1 MSYQV
6 LARKWRP
13 KTFEDMVGQ
22 SHVLQ
27 ALTNALDN
35 DRLHHAYLFTGT
47 RGVGKTTLARIFA
60 KCLNCEQGVSSKP
73 CGECSACVSIDEGRF
88 VDLIEVDAASRAKVD
103 ETRDLMDNV
112 QYAPSVGRYKV
123 YLIDEVHMFSGHSF
137 NALLKTLEEPPPHVK
152 FLLAT
157 TESKKIPVTILS
169 RCLQF
174 NLKHLSP
181 EQIEK
186 QLEKVLELE
195 SIESDAIS
203 RSLIAK
209 SADGSLRDALSLLD
223 QAIAF
228 GDGRLQETQV
238 RTMLGTIDSLELDE
252 LLEALISG
260 DAQSVLRCTD
270 HMAEHNPD
278 YDSVLVE
285 LLSILQRIAICQIL
299 EGDDAEQEQ
308 MIKELSQ
315 RISKE
320 DVQLYYQVGIMGRKD
335 LPVAPDPR
343 TGFEMTLIRMLAFR
357 PAAVATPET
366 REAIAKPTMNNTT
379 KIKPEETK
387 TVETSQT
394 HDNKLRGNEAVSA
407 EYVQA
412 EASQPVVTKKNVEPG
427 DTGNWQS
434 IIDEMALVGLV
445 KELAGHCAL
454 KEHSKDKVH
463 LVLSPDKEHLLNQ
476 TQKDRLSNALEM
488 RFGKGTQLKISV
500 EEPEAETPA
509 QKTAREQREKQQA
522 AEAALKDDDN
532 VRAMEEMFGATLDVK
547 SIRPV

>member
-47 RGVGKTTLARIFA
+47 RGVGKTTLARILA
-60 KCLNCEQGVSSKP
+60 KCLNCEQGVSSNP

-174 NLKHLSP
+174 NLKHLSA
-181 EQIEK
+181 EQIET
-186 QLEKVLELE
+186 QLEKVLKSE

-203 RSLIAK
+203 RNLIAK

-223 QAIAF
+223 QAIAY
-228 GDGRLQETQV
+228 GDGRLQEAQV
-238 RTMLGTIDSLELDE
+238 RTMLGTIDSLELNE
-252 LLEALISG
+252 LLEALVSG
-260 DAQSVLRCTD
+260 DAQAVLQCTD

-285 LLSILQRIAICQIL
+285 LLSILQRIAICQIV
-299 EGDDAEQEQ
+299 GSDDAEQDE
-308 MIKELSQ
+308 MINTLSQ

-357 PAAVATPET
+357 PAGAATPEA
-366 REAIAKPTMNNTT
+366 RKAITEPSKVKP
-379 KIKPEETK
+379 PETK
-387 TVETSQT
+387 SVETSQIRSIET
-394 HDNKLRGNEAVSA
+394 VST
-407 EYVQA
+407 ESVQA
-412 EASQPVVTKKNVEPG
+412 EAPQAIVTETNAEPEG
-427 DTGNWQS
+427 TVNWQS
-434 IIDEMALVGLV
+434 IIDEMALIGLA

-488 RFGKGTQLKISV
+488 RFGKGTQLKISI

-509 QKTAREQREKQQA
+509 EKRAREQREKQQA
-522 AEAALKDDDN
+522 AESSLKGDDN
-532 VRAMEEMFGATLDVK
+532 VRAMEEMFGATLDEK

>member
-13 KTFEDMVGQ
+13 KTFKEMVGQ

-47 RGVGKTTLARIFA
+47 RGVGKTTLARILA
-60 KCLNCEQGVSSKP
+60 KCLNCEQGVSSTP

-88 VDLIEVDAASRAKVD
+88 IDLIEVDAASRAKVD

-174 NLKHLSP
+174 NLKQLSV
-181 EQIEK
+181 EQIET
-186 QLEKVLELE
+186 QLEKVLDLE
-195 SIESDAIS
+195 SIESDVAS
-203 RSLIAK
+203 RRLIAI
-209 SADGSLRDALSLLD
+209 SADGSLRDGLSLLD
-223 QAIAF
+223 QAIAY
-228 GDGRLQETQV
+228 GDGCLQETQV
-238 RTMLGTIDSLELDE
+238 RSMLGTIDSLDLRE

-260 DAQSVLRCTD
+260 NAQSVFQCTD

-285 LLSILQRIAICQIL
+285 LLSVLQRIAICQIL
-299 EGDDAEQEQ
+299 QCDDVPCKSVDWDDVEQDE

-320 DVQLYYQVGIMGRKD
+320 DVQLYYQVGILGRKD

-357 PAAVATPET
+357 PAGVAIP
-366 REAIAKPTMNNTT
+366 
-379 KIKPEETK
+379 
-387 TVETSQT
+387 
-394 HDNKLRGNEAVSA
+394 
-407 EYVQA
+407 
-412 EASQPVVTKKNVEPG
+412 EASDSKHNAKASDSKPSKAKVIETTQVKEDASVNTEKPMLTDASE
-427 DTGNWQS
+427 DTANWQS
-434 IIDEMALVGLV
+434 IIDELSLVGLV

-454 KEHSKDKVH
+454 KEHNEGKVH

-476 TQKDRLSNALEM
+476 TQKERLANSLEM
-488 RFGKGTQLKISV
+488 RFGKGTQLKISI

-509 QKTAREQREKQQA
+509 QKKAREEKERQQV
-522 AEAALKDDDN
+522 AESSLKGDAN
-532 VRAMEEMFGATLDVK
+532 VKAMEEIFGATLDEK
-547 SIRPV
+547 SIRPA

>member
-47 RGVGKTTLARIFA
+47 RGVGKTTLARILA
-60 KCLNCEQGVSSKP
+60 KCLNCEQGVSSNP

-174 NLKHLSP
+174 NLKHLSA
-181 EQIEK
+181 EQIET
-186 QLEKVLELE
+186 QLEKVLESE
-195 SIESDAIS
+195 SIESDATS
-203 RSLIAK
+203 RNLIAK

-223 QAIAF
+223 QAIAY
-228 GDGRLQETQV
+228 GDGRLQDAQV
-238 RTMLGTIDSLELDE
+238 RTMLGTIDSLELNE
-252 LLEALISG
+252 LLEALVSG

-285 LLSILQRIAICQIL
+285 LLSILQRIAICQIVGSD
-299 EGDDAEQEQ
+299 ETEQDE
-308 MIKELSQ
+308 MINALSQ

-357 PAAVATPET
+357 PAGVATPEA
-366 REAIAKPTMNNTT
+366 RDAITEPSKLKPT
-379 KIKPEETK
+379 EAK
-387 TVETSQT
+387 TVDVETSQT
-394 HDNKLRGNEAVSA
+394 QNIKAVST
-407 EYVQA
+407 ESVQA
-412 EASQPVVTKKNVEPG
+412 EAPQPVVTEINTEPEG
-427 DTGNWQS
+427 SSEVTGNWQS

-488 RFGKGTQLKISV
+488 RFGKGTQLKISI

-509 QKTAREQREKQQA
+509 RRKAREEREKQQA
-522 AEAALKDDDN
+522 AESSLKGDDN
-532 VRAMEEMFGATLDVK
+532 VRAMEEMFGATLDEK

>member
-1 MSYQV
+1 
-6 LARKWRP
+6 
-13 KTFEDMVGQ
+13 
-22 SHVLQ
+22 
-27 ALTNALDN
+27 
-35 DRLHHAYLFTGT
+35 
-47 RGVGKTTLARIFA
+47 
-60 KCLNCEQGVSSKP
+60 
-73 CGECSACVSIDEGRF
+73 
-88 VDLIEVDAASRAKVD
+88 VDLWEIDAASRTKVED
-103 ETRDLMDNV
+103 TRELLENV
-112 QYAPSVGRYKV
+112 QYAPTRSRYKV

-174 NLKHLSP
+174 NLKHLSV

-186 QLEKVLELE
+186 QLEKILEME

-203 RSLIAK
+203 RRLISK

-223 QAIAF
+223 QAIAY
-228 GDGRLQETQV
+228 GDGRLQEAQV
-238 RTMLGTIDSLELDE
+238 RTMLGTIDSLELNE
-252 LLEALISG
+252 LLEALVSG
-260 DAQSVLRCTD
+260 DAQSVLKCTD
-270 HMAEHNPD
+270 HIAEHNPD

-285 LLSILQRIAICQIL
+285 LLSILQRIAICQIVD
-299 EGDDAEQEQ
+299 GDETEQDE
-308 MIKELSQ
+308 MINALSK

-343 TGFEMTLIRMLAFR
+343 TGFEMTLIRKLAFR
-357 PAAVATPET
+357 PAGVVTPET
-366 REAIAKPTMNNTT
+366 REAITESSKV
-379 KIKPEETK
+379 KPEETK
-387 TVETSQT
+387 TAEISKT
-394 HDNKLRGNEAVSA
+394 HNDKLQRNEEVST
-407 EYVQA
+407 EPNQA
-412 EASQPVVTKKNVEPG
+412 EAPQTVVTEKNAEPEG
-427 DTGNWQS
+427 TVNWQS

-454 KEHSKDKVH
+454 KEHSNEKVH

-488 RFGKGTQLKISV
+488 RFGKGTQLKISI
-500 EEPEAETPA
+500 EEPEAETPT
-509 QKTAREQREKQQA
+509 QKRSREEKEKQQA
-522 AEAALKDDDN
+522 AESSLKDDDN
-532 VRAMEEMFGATLDVK
+532 IRAMEEMFGATLDEK

>member
-13 KTFEDMVGQ
+13 KTFGDMVGQ

-47 RGVGKTTLARIFA
+47 RGVGKTTIARILA
-60 KCLNCEQGVSSKP
+60 KCLNCEQGVSSNP

-88 VDLIEVDAASRAKVD
+88 IDLIEVDAASRAKVD

-174 NLKHLSP
+174 NLKHLSA
-181 EQIEK
+181 EQIET
-186 QLEKVLELE
+186 QLEKILE
-195 SIESDAIS
+195 SESVESDSIS

-223 QAIAF
+223 QAIAY
-228 GDGRLQETQV
+228 GDGRLQEAQV
-238 RTMLGTIDSLELDE
+238 RTMLGTIDSLELNE

-260 DAQSVLRCTD
+260 DAQSVLQCTD

-285 LLSILQRIAICQIL
+285 LLSILQRIAICQIVDS
-299 EGDDAEQEQ
+299 DDIEQDET
-308 MIKELSQ
+308 INALSQ

-320 DVQLYYQVGIMGRKD
+320 DIQLYYQVGIMGRKD

-357 PAAVATPET
+357 PAGVATPET
-366 REAIAKPTMNNTT
+366 REAITESSKVKPAK
-379 KIKPEETK
+379 TK
-387 TVETSQT
+387 TAETSQT
-394 HDNKLRGNEAVSA
+394 HNDKLQSNEAVST
-407 EYVQA
+407 ESIQA
-412 EASQPVVTKKNVEPG
+412 EAPQTVVTEINAAPEGTV
-427 DTGNWQS
+427 NWQS

-488 RFGKGTQLKISV
+488 RFGKGTQLKISI
-500 EEPEAETPA
+500 EEPEAETPT
-509 QKTAREQREKQQA
+509 QKRSREGREKQQA
-522 AEAALKDDDN
+522 AESSLKDDDN
-532 VRAMEEMFGATLDVK
+532 VRAMEEMFGATLDEK